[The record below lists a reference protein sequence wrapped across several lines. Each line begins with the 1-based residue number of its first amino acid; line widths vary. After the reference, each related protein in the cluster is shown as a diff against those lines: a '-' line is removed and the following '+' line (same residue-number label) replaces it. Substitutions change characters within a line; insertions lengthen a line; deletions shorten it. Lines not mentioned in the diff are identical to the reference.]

1 MIVKELTWNITQKFA
16 NFGTRDYEHHS
27 QRVNAVF
34 ETRQSLSLEGAKNIP
49 SATEGGKSSLPQRH
63 LPIYVIQILLKN
75 PENAGEK
82 LTHSELRRYL

>member
-1 MIVKELTWNITQKFA
+1 MVKSSLLISCVGSDILISLLMIVKQLTWNIIQKFA

-49 SATEGGKSSLPQRH
+49 SATEGVKRENLPSAKASAH
-63 LPIYVIQILLKN
+63 K
-75 PENAGEK
+75 
-82 LTHSELRRYL
+82 